1 MMGKKQDRLKEG
13 TNKFMPGKI
22 ASLVKWNNKPHLD
35 KMIDDNTPVKVMVE
49 WCNDNGFPISVPT
62 MYSYIKQR
70 REAIVNGLT
79 LELLHSKE
87 DPLKKA
93 LEDSARDKAREKGNT
108 QFKENRVEE
117 RAKVKATLAKEL
129 ADQDSPKRIKH
140 DLELLDEV
148 IQKGFDTLSK
158 MEVISPVTAIKAIE
172 MKHKL
177 SNGSTGGYTHY
188 GLEEIKLR
196 EAVREQAITTAILE
210 FIPMEQHD
218 AVIQR
223 MEDVT
228 RAYYESLGLGEAYR
242 QMEAMN

>member
-1 MMGKKQDRLKEG
+1 MATKKGGKG
-13 TNKFMPGKI
+13 GGGNKFTPGKLI
-22 ASLVKWNNKPHLD
+22 ALMEWKERPRLE
-35 KMIDDNTPVKVMVE
+35 KMIDDETPAKDLVA
-49 WCNDNGFPISVPT
+49 WCNKNGFSISLPT
-62 MYSYIKQR
+62 MYTYMKQR
-70 REAIVNGLT
+70 RESVVNNLT
-79 LELLHSKE
+79 NELLEPKTE
-87 DPLKKA
+87 DSLRKA
-93 LEDSARDKAREKGNT
+93 LEDASRKGGE
-108 QFKENRVEE
+108 QSKENRAEE
-117 RAKVKATLAKEL
+117 RAKVKATLEKEL
-129 ADQDSPKRIKH
+129 ANQDSPKRIRH

-158 MEVISPVTAIKAIE
+158 MDVISPVTAIKAIE

-196 EAVREQAITTAILE
+196 EAGREQAITTAILE

-223 MEDVT
+223 MEDLT

-242 QMEAMN
+242 QMEAVN